1 MKKAL
6 AIVVWIFY
14 PIVLMTLFASIL
26 TTNPYMQLSKGL
38 YASHDDI
45 FYDHDYVARELIN
58 YLNYRRDDLL
68 FGATPESDEAVMLEL
83 EILHMEDVRIVYT
96 FLRVVSLFGL
106 FATIGILRYFYK
118 KDRTMFHYTLRNIF
132 WLPLAIIVF
141 VGTWILIDFNR
152 IFTWFH
158 ELFFFFT
165 DNPWTLP
172 YHVLIPL
179 LPEAF
184 WMVSAGLI
192 ILGTVI
198 VMALTVWLNHRF
210 TRSTPK

>member
-1 MKKAL
+1 MKKVL
-6 AIVVWIFY
+6 AVVVWVFY
-14 PIVLMTLFASIL
+14 PIVLMTLFASLL

-38 YASHDDI
+38 YASHEDI
-45 FYDHDYVARELIN
+45 FYDHDYVARELIR
-58 YLNYRRDDLL
+58 YLNYQRDDLR
-68 FGATPESDEAVMLEL
+68 FGATPEDDEPVMLET

-96 FLRVVSLFGL
+96 FLRAAALFGV
-106 FATIGILRYFYK
+106 FAIGGILTFFFKR
-118 KDRTMFHYTLRNIF
+118 DRAMFHYTLRNIF
-132 WLPLAIIVF
+132 WLPLGIIVF

-172 YHVLIPL
+172 YYVLIPL

-184 WMVSAGLI
+184 WMVSAGFI
-192 ILGTVI
+192 IIGTII
-198 VMALTVWLNHRF
+198 VMLLTVLLNR
-210 TRSTPK
+210 RLAQ